1 MAIIYE
7 GHINV
12 EWQQISIFFK
22 MFFVIYVLRGWYAFD
37 WKHSC
42 SATKAILQFKLL
54 NVKLIINLSGED
66 ELE

>member
-1 MAIIYE
+1 
-7 GHINV
+7 
-12 EWQQISIFFK
+12 

-42 SATKAILQFKLL
+42 SATKAILQFQFLD
-54 NVKLIINLSGED
+54 VKLIITLSGNN